1 MPPKNKQ
8 NNAGGTEDSNLAHIK
23 TLTEIVNKL
32 IYSYDKNEKIN
43 LTKVQN
49 FYLIFKR
56 IKMVFSLSMTSQP
69 KTLIVRFPSSLI
81 SSVRFLKPI
90 KPSFSLF

>member
-8 NNAGGTEDSNLAHIK
+8 NKTGGEDSNLAHIK

-43 LTKVQN
+43 LTKVRDFFSN
-49 FYLIFKR
+49 FYKNQNGL
-56 IKMVFSLSMTSQP
+56 
-69 KTLIVRFPSSLI
+69 
-81 SSVRFLKPI
+81 
-90 KPSFSLF
+90 

>member
-8 NNAGGTEDSNLAHIK
+8 NNAGGEDSNLAHIK

-43 LTKVQN
+43 LTKVQD
-49 FYLIFKR
+49 F
-56 IKMVFSLSMTSQP
+56 
-69 KTLIVRFPSSLI
+69 FP
-81 SSVRFLKPI
+81 F
-90 KPSFSLF
+90 F